1 MGVPRLTGHLL
12 PAQLVHR
19 LVDIRERSIA
29 HLFNEREPFEA
40 LVLRHLFPLFTFFL
54 DHLLGFAVVVGRGLG
69 GNSSSRLVLLL
80 GRSRSIVLPLR
91 MMRRRLRARRLT
103 VSYDLCR
110 RHDLL
115 LLLLLVAV
123 ARFGG
128 RRRDPVPVAV
138 AMTVMVSRGST
149 GGRRWLL
156 LLLLRGTRLATPPD
170 EVAERFKRGHSD
182 RGVDGLVGGNKT
194 FEGGPC
200 GSISMRSQTSQRS
213 KQEGF
218 VVWLLKAVGLVG
230 GSRGK
235 VAKWAWLG
243 GRSSVSASSCR
254 PVALWQSFRPVWRA
268 LLLRRPTQIRLGTR
282 GHWLRRFRLFGMTDL
297 AREAKKATC
306 ARVRRLWRFPSSYF

>member
-54 DHLLGFAVVVGRGLG
+54 DHLLGFAVVVGRDLG

-243 GRSSVSASSCR
+243 GRSSVSDFFL
-254 PVALWQSFRPVWRA
+254 PVPWPCGSRFDLFGEPF
-268 LLLRRPTQIRLGTR
+268 LLRRPTQIRLGTR
-282 GHWLRRFRLFGMTDL
+282 DTGFVAFAFSGWTDL

-306 ARVRRLWRFPSSYF
+306 ARVRRL